1 MRIITLL
8 TATLLLAGCASTG
21 LTTEEQLAQ
30 KEQLKREILS
40 ELQAAGAVST
50 VSNEQPTG
58 AVSTVSNEQPTG
70 AVEGRVVRGGLPLP
84 NCRVRLIEIDRKRG
98 YVVSEQGPDK
108 TFETTTDEEGLYRF
122 EQVAPGWYK
131 LKWTVPGGKNWVR
144 FLTTE
149 PDLVVEAGETTT
161 FQDIDTA
168 RRALGDE

>member
-8 TATLLLAGCASTG
+8 TASLLLAGCASTG
-21 LTTEEQLAQ
+21 LTTEEQLVQ

-50 VSNEQPTG
+50 VSTEQPTG
-58 AVSTVSNEQPTG
+58 AASTVSIERPTG
-70 AVEGRVVRGGLPLP
+70 TVEGRIVRGGLPQP
-84 NCRVRLIEIDRKRG
+84 SCRVRLIKIDQKRG
-98 YVVSEQGPDK
+98 YVVGEQGPDNI
-108 TFETTTDEEGLYRF
+108 FETTTNEEGLYRF

-144 FLTTE
+144 FLTTD

-161 FQDIDTA
+161 FQDIDTT